1 MKTLITLVLS
11 RCLLFKFVRKSGNQA
26 KLRKCSSLSIIQII
40 NQLLAKREY
49 MAFKGTKNGSRLV
62 FFFGNIS
69 I

>member
-49 MAFKGTKNGSRLV
+49 MAL
-62 FFFGNIS
+62 
-69 I
+69 